1 MRGGP
6 GAPLGSSPPTH
17 CCEQHRRGP
26 WSARQRY
33 WRANF
38 WSGLRGGVR
47 EAAADLGVLCGG
59 TQLPRVYRTPRSAHP
74 PLFLPT
80 KQPRPR
86 RTKVSVTER
95 SQFRLC
101 KRGSSQMR
109 ARADADSGCCGK
121 SCQPELAGQLTELL
135 SAGGAASAPQD
146 GPRYPSHALPFLT
159 SRVTC
164 ASGRFLSN
172 HSVHR
177 ASVAP

>member
-26 WSARQRY
+26 WPARQRY

-101 KRGSSQMR
+101 KRGSSQLLR
-109 ARADADSGCCGK
+109 V
-121 SCQPELAGQLTELL
+121 LTRI
-135 SAGGAASAPQD
+135 AAVAES
-146 GPRYPSHALPFLT
+146 
-159 SRVTC
+159 
-164 ASGRFLSN
+164 
-172 HSVHR
+172 R
-177 ASVAP
+177 ASQSWLANSPSCFGPVAPHLHRRMALVIPPTPFHF